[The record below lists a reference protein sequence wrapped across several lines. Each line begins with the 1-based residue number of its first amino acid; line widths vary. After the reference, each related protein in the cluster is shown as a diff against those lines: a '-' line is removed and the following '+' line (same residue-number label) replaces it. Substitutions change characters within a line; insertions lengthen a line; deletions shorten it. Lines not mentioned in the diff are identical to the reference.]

1 MRQKK
6 FGEVGNKMESLEW
19 YAIRA
24 TGIVAYLLLYLAVLT
39 GLYSAVQKKRK
50 KKVNNLLL
58 FHEVLSDW
66 SLIMTAGHLG
76 ILLIDAYMKFSWSD
90 ILIPFSGSY
99 ETISI
104 GLGSIATYFLI
115 LTIVTSKFRKKI
127 GYKKWQKLHALNPI
141 LYILVTVHG
150 LMSGTDFQGTVLAV
164 VNIVPVVLMLGMFPS
179 DSDKKKL
186 VEGNGAI

>member
-1 MRQKK
+1 
-6 FGEVGNKMESLEW
+6 MESLEW

>member
-1 MRQKK
+1 
-6 FGEVGNKMESLEW
+6 MESLEW

-24 TGIVAYLLLYLAVLT
+24 TGVVAYLLLYLAALT

-50 KKVNNLLL
+50 KKVTNLLH
-58 FHEVLSDW
+58 FHEVVSDW
-66 SLIMTAGHLG
+66 SLIMTGGHLG
-76 ILLIDAYMKFSWSD
+76 ILLIDAFMKFSWTD

-99 ETISI
+99 ETISM

-127 GYKKWQKLHALNPI
+127 GYQRWQKLHALNPI
-141 LYILVTVHG
+141 LYILVTAHG

-164 VNIVPVVLMLGMFPS
+164 VNIVPVVLMFGMFPS
-179 DSDKKKL
+179 DKKKKL
-186 VEGNGAI
+186 TEGNGVI